1 MRNRIPFLYDG
12 ATVVS
17 AAGWSASELMMTGP
31 EADVGLATN
40 FALLNSRRLPSRVWT
55 ATLRLCFLWGRAGS
69 VAGPHAYRRRGS
81 GLAGGARRS
90 QPGPRLLPYVAA
102 PADRSDRGLTKCQYT
117 DLTQQETF
125 SRHSKLVFFRFWRLR
140 VLY

>member
-40 FALLNSRRLPSRVWT
+40 FAAQLPASSISSLDSHTAAFFSFGGGQEASRVLTLIGGAAAAWL
-55 ATLRLCFLWGRAGS
+55 AARGARSQGRDFCHTLRLQRT
-69 VAGPHAYRRRGS
+69 
-81 GLAGGARRS
+81 
-90 QPGPRLLPYVAA
+90 
-102 PADRSDRGLTKCQYT
+102 DRIGD
-117 DLTQQETF
+117 
-125 SRHSKLVFFRFWRLR
+125 
-140 VLY
+140 